1 VTYLLDTNVCIRYLN
16 GQAPGVLQRM
26 KQTPDH
32 ELVVC
37 AITHFEL
44 LHGGYRSANP
54 TRTLAAQQQFL
65 SRFRSLPFDDLAADA
80 AARIRADLAAKGT
93 PIGHYDLLI
102 AGIAL
107 AHGLKLVT
115 HNTREFGRVA
125 GLSLEDWEAP

>member
-1 VTYLLDTNVCIRYLN
+1 VTYLLDTNACIAYLRVPHSPVR
-16 GQAPGVLQRM
+16 AKLTTMPTSAVVLCSLV
-26 KQTPDH
+26 KE
-32 ELVVC
+32 ELYFG
-37 AITHFEL
+37 TL
-44 LHGGYRSANP
+44 RSANP
-54 TRTLAAQQQFL
+54 AHSRTQLEAFLAQ
-65 SRFRSLPFDDLAADA
+65 FRSLPFDDLAADA

-107 AHGLKLVT
+107 AHGLTLVT